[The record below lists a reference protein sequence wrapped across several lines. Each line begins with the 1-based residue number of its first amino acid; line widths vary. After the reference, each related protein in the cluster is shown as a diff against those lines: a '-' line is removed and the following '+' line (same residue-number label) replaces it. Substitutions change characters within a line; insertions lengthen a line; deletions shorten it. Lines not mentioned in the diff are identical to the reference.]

1 MIRSFA
7 KEDMYPLL
15 EIWLT
20 ASIDA
25 HDFIAADFWQSQLD
39 NMRRVYIPAAENYV
53 YQHGAEVLGFY
64 SLYENSL
71 AALFVKPTMQGLGI
85 GSRLL
90 EHARQQREQLTLSV
104 YCDNQASV
112 DFYQRRG
119 AVIIG
124 EQTCAD
130 TGHRE
135 YSMQLT
141 GLRP

>member
-71 AALFVKPTMQGLGI
+71 AALFVKPALLRN
-85 GSRLL
+85 SDRKPNRLK
-90 EHARQQREQLTLSV
+90 LSNS
-104 YCDNQASV
+104 YTT
-112 DFYQRRG
+112 Y
-119 AVIIG
+119 
-124 EQTCAD
+124 
-130 TGHRE
+130 
-135 YSMQLT
+135 
-141 GLRP
+141 